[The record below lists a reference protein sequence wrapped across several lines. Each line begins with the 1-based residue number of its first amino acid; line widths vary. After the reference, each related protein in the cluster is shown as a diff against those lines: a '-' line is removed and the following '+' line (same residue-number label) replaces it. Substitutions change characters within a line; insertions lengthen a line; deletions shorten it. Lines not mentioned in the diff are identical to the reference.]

1 MQYPGPLQV
10 AYIWGGL
17 QWIWVQNPL
26 CQLLVLLLYCDHP
39 WSTLGTFC
47 LNKLWRTPLWQV
59 NAFACGCKN
68 IKFNALQPLIMA
80 GYISFSYAVGML
92 IPTDVLVFS
101 SRTAALWCSLI
112 SQSCSCF
119 IGLFLMHC
127 NLGFFIELKFIDIWS
142 LISLLSYK
150 IWGMSACNNS
160 IDALRFVWVRCL
172 NGSCRTVF
180 SLWFPRKYWLY
191 GKVCFFIFLK

>member
-1 MQYPGPLQV
+1 M
-10 AYIWGGL
+10 
-17 QWIWVQNPL
+17 
-26 CQLLVLLLYCDHP
+26 LLHC
-39 WSTLGTFC
+39 
-47 LNKLWRTPLWQV
+47 
-59 NAFACGCKN
+59 

-80 GYISFSYAVGML
+80 GYISFSYTVGMQ

-101 SRTAALWCSLI
+101 SCRAALWCSLI

-127 NLGFFIELKFIDIWS
+127 HLGFIEFKFIDIWS

-150 IWGMSACNNS
+150 IWGMSACSNG

-172 NGSCRTVF
+172 NGSCRTLF
-180 SLWFPRKYWLY
+180 PPWFPRKY
-191 GKVCFFIFLK
+191 